1 MQLRTDTLA
10 RTVRRLLLVAVVLVI
25 AESWI
30 ALAYRG
36 GGGGMMGGG
45 MLGGAMGLW
54 GLLWVGL
61 LVAVPAYLV
70 YRLGSRGGRPAQDP
84 LSVLRECYA
93 RGELSDEEFE
103 RRRARL
109 EADG

>member
-10 RTVRRLLLVAVVLVI
+10 RTARRLLLVAVVLVI

-30 ALAYRG
+30 ALASRG
-36 GGGGMMGGG
+36 SGGGMMGGG

-70 YRLGSRGGRPAQDP
+70 YRIGSGGGRASPDP
-84 LSVLRECYA
+84 IAVLRERYA
-93 RGELSDEEFE
+93 RGELSGEEFE

-109 EADG
+109 ERDA